1 MDAGE
6 VGIVYRQRGIAVEV
20 AGIGH
25 RGGKI
30 NNPAGCVHRADTA
43 FGGCNV
49 SASTLCI
56 QGMCLIRLLQMGA

>member
-6 VGIVYRQRGIAVEV
+6 VVIVYRQRGIAVEV
-20 AGIGH
+20 AGIEH

-43 FGGCNV
+43 LSAEECACNALSEGVRGGD
-49 SASTLCI
+49 
-56 QGMCLIRLLQMGA
+56 